1 MRKIIKFFA
10 KININ
15 SLAKSIFY
23 YIFASRKEI
32 DARLQHYFINVQEKL
47 LIKIMLR
54 LFNYKETNLN
64 HLVHELQREKVIEG
78 YVSWERLDR
87 FNDNHDYQILEWDK
101 FRKERKVS
109 FWWKCTTIFFFIY
122 YLLVLIYC
130 LLKLLFTGS
139 FYISTQSTLGKLQMK
154 WADKIKFDI
163 A

>member
-1 MRKIIKFFA
+1 
-10 KININ
+10 
-15 SLAKSIFY
+15 
-23 YIFASRKEI
+23 
-32 DARLQHYFINVQEKL
+32 
-47 LIKIMLR
+47 MLR

-122 YLLVLIYC
+122 YLLLLIFC
-130 LLKLLFTGS
+130 FIKLLFTGS
-139 FYISTQSTLGKLQMK
+139 FYISTKSLLGKIQMK